1 MAKQAIAGVFVIN
14 LDLEGAKEFSDRA
27 DNGVRLLVLQ
37 QTAIHRDNLVGSLPV
52 HAGNGVASAV
62 HPEYRMNLVPVIFR
76 LLHADHPLQ
85 LSIRLQQFA
94 DLVLFPCKLLLIFH
108 MQKLAAAAFPINRT
122 FSGFILL
129 PLGLLSLYPPL
140 RLWVLFFCFRLSVHF
155 LIPFCHAQYK

>member
-1 MAKQAIAGVFVIN
+1 
-14 LDLEGAKEFSDRA
+14 
-27 DNGVRLLVLQ
+27 LVLQ

-85 LSIRLQQFA
+85 LSIGLQQFA

-122 FSGFILL
+122 FAGFILL
-129 PLGLLSLYPPL
+129 PLGLLPPFASLGSFF
-140 RLWVLFFCFRLSVHF
+140 LFSAFGSLFDSF
-155 LIPFCHAQYK
+155 LLCAIQVKNLMPSHMRF